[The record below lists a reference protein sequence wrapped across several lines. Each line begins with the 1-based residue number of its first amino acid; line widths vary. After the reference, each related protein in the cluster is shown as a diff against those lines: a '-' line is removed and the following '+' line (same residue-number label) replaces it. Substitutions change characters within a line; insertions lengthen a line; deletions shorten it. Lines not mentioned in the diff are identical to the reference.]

1 VACRAKPPTCGSRNQ
16 AYGAGI
22 NTAETFEVAILARTG
37 LVLATLKE
45 CTLSLGQ
52 GFDHQHLRHHR
63 GRWVRWPY

>member
-1 VACRAKPPTCGSRNQ
+1 MPGKTADVRFAEPGMRR
-16 AYGAGI
+16 GI
-22 NTAETFEVAILARTG
+22 NTGETFEVAILARTG

-45 CTLSLGQ
+45 CTLSLAQ